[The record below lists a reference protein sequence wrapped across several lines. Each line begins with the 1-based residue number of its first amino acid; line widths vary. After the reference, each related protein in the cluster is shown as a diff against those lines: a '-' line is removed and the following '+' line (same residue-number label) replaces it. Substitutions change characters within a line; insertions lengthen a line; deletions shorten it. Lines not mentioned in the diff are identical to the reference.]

1 MENDKLIV
9 RFRWKHK
16 ESRIANLE
24 NRKTIG
30 GRIHISQ
37 FQDLIQNSRIKAR
50 DQLTE
55 KWNRRL
61 IIAHIDEQLV
71 KFQHRF
77 TTDRN
82 AKWYSCFGKQLGNS
96 AK

>member
-1 MENDKLIV
+1 METQGTQNSQSRKQENKL
-9 RFRWKHK
+9 
-16 ESRIANLE
+16 
-24 NRKTIG
+24 G

-55 KWNRRL
+55 KWNRRP

-71 KFQHRF
+71 KFQRRF

-82 AKWYSCFGKQLGNS
+82 AKWYSCC
-96 AK
+96 

>member
-1 MENDKLIV
+1 METQGTQNSQSRKQENKL
-9 RFRWKHK
+9 
-16 ESRIANLE
+16 
-24 NRKTIG
+24 G

-55 KWNRRL
+55 KWNRRP
-61 IIAHIDEQLV
+61 IIAHINEQLV
-71 KFQHRF
+71 KFQRRF

-82 AKWYSCFGKQLGNS
+82 AKWYSC
-96 AK
+96 

>member
-1 MENDKLIV
+1 METQGTQNSQSRKQENKL
-9 RFRWKHK
+9 
-16 ESRIANLE
+16 
-24 NRKTIG
+24 G
-30 GRIHISQ
+30 GRTNISQ

-55 KWNRRL
+55 KWNRRP

-71 KFQHRF
+71 KFQRWF

>member
-1 MENDKLIV
+1 METQGTQNSQSRKQENKL
-9 RFRWKHK
+9 
-16 ESRIANLE
+16 
-24 NRKTIG
+24 G
-30 GRIHISQ
+30 GRINISQ

-55 KWNRRL
+55 KWNRP

-71 KFQHRF
+71 KFQRRF
-77 TTDRN
+77 TTD
-82 AKWYSCFGKQLGNS
+82 SCFGNQLGNS

>member
-1 MENDKLIV
+1 METQGTQNSQSRKQENKL
-9 RFRWKHK
+9 
-16 ESRIANLE
+16 
-24 NRKTIG
+24 G
-30 GRIHISQ
+30 GRINISQ

-55 KWNRRL
+55 KWNRP

-71 KFQHRF
+71 KFQRRF

-82 AKWYSCFGKQLGNS
+82 AKWYSCFGNQLGNS

>member
-1 MENDKLIV
+1 METRGTQNSQSRKQENKL
-9 RFRWKHK
+9 
-16 ESRIANLE
+16 
-24 NRKTIG
+24 G
-30 GRIHISQ
+30 GRINISQ

-55 KWNRRL
+55 KWNRRP

-71 KFQHRF
+71 KFQRQF